1 LKKETIMRKEQLLL
15 SLFIF
20 LLIISV
26 LHAFTFRQNCYQK
39 QTDGLLSLTTR
50 RRKTTTT
57 ATSSVEAAHWN
68 SAIEDDEENVRV
80 QDLLSDIP
88 TPTLLI
94 EMSLAESAINNTL
107 SLSRKSL
114 DEILRNWEDDNDNDE
129 NILHVLD
136 GSIFIHTQVTDTSIR
151 DQINREVGSGKS
163 SIIATVDAT
172 SKNHAPGLAYVGI
185 GLSNHHVGGY
195 YWARGMG
202 IGASLE
208 AHGVLFREAS
218 SSSSSSSHDIDID
231 IDSNDNENE
240 NEVHYVP
247 GELYWKRRDPSTLIS
262 QGATTDESSNSNDGK
277 RSEWIDFL
285 QVGDSVQ
292 LIPLNVSRVLRESK
306 FQRLIGVRRI
316 GRPLGA
322 DPIVER
328 IWKRST
334 TAEGSSPGSW
344 IAM

>member
-1 LKKETIMRKEQLLL
+1 MKKEPLLF

-20 LLIISV
+20 LLISV
-26 LHAFTFRQNCYQK
+26 LHAFTFRQNCYRK
-39 QTDGLLSLTTR
+39 QTADELLSLTRSR
-50 RRKTTTT
+50 RRNTATTT
-57 ATSSVEAAHWN
+57 SSAALWN
-68 SAIEDDEENVRV
+68 SVVGDDDDENAVRV
-80 QDLLSDIP
+80 KDLLSDIP

-107 SLSRKSL
+107 SLSRSSL
-114 DEILRNWEDDNDNDE
+114 DEILRQNFDDQRKNSEDDDNDDDDDKD
-129 NILHVLD
+129 ILHVLD

-163 SIIATVDAT
+163 SIIASVDVT
-172 SKNHAPGLAYVGI
+172 SKNHVPGLAYVGI

-218 SSSSSSSHDIDID
+218 PSSSSSSPRD
-231 IDSNDNENE
+231 IDSSNDDENE
-240 NEVHYVP
+240 VP
-247 GELYWKRRDPSTLIS
+247 GELYWKRRDPSMLVS

-285 QVGDSVQ
+285 QVGDTVQ
-292 LIPLNVSRVLRESK
+292 LVPLNVSRVLRESK

-316 GRPLGA
+316 GRPLGS

-334 TAEGSSPGSW
+334 TVEGSSPGSW

>member
-1 LKKETIMRKEQLLL
+1 MQKEQLLL

-20 LLIISV
+20 LLISE
-26 LHAFTFRQNCYQK
+26 LHAFTFRQNCYKK
-39 QTDGLLSLTTR
+39 QTADELRSLTR
-50 RRKTTTT
+50 RRKNTSTTT
-57 ATSSVEAAHWN
+57 SSAALWN
-68 SAIEDDEENVRV
+68 SVVEDEENAVRV
-80 QDLLSDIP
+80 KDLLSDIP

-107 SLSRKSL
+107 SLSKSSL
-114 DEILRNWEDDNDNDE
+114 DEILRRNYDDQKKSSEDDDDDKD
-129 NILHVLD
+129 ILHVLD

-163 SIIATVDAT
+163 SIIASVDVT
-172 SKNHAPGLAYVGI
+172 SKNHVPGLAYVGI

-218 SSSSSSSHDIDID
+218 PSSSSSRDINS
-231 IDSNDNENE
+231 SNDDENE
-240 NEVHYVP
+240 VP
-247 GELYWKRRDPSTLIS
+247 GELYWKRRDPSMSVS
-262 QGATTDESSNSNDGK
+262 QGATTDVSSNSNDGK

-285 QVGDSVQ
+285 QVGDTVQ
-292 LIPLNVSRVLRESK
+292 LVPLNVSRVLRESN

-316 GRPLGA
+316 GRPLGS

-334 TAEGSSPGSW
+334 SVEGSSPGSW